1 MQLQVKAQHATVP
14 ESVHA
19 YAEKR
24 LSKLSR
30 RLYEGTVVEVT
41 FSREHNPSIRDDH
54 VAEGVVFMKGPNLV
68 AREAATT
75 YEAAVDR
82 LVDKLERQIERH
94 RDKRVREPRRA
105 AQRKRDGDSGEE
117 EAA

>member
-1 MQLQVKAQHATVP
+1 MQLQVKAQNVSLP
-14 ESVHA
+14 DSVHT

-41 FSREHNPSIRDDH
+41 FSRERNPAISDDH
-54 VAEGVVFMKGPNLV
+54 VVEGVVYTMGSNLV
-68 AREAATT
+68 AREAAAT
-75 YEAAVDR
+75 YEAAVDQ
-82 LVDKLERQIERH
+82 LVDKLERQIERY
-94 RDKRVREPRRA
+94 RDKRVHEPRRA
-105 AQRKRDGDSGEE
+105 AQRKREPLPGEE

>member
-1 MQLQVKAQHATVP
+1 MQLQIKAQHETVS
-14 ESVHA
+14 EQVHA

-30 RLYEGTVVEVT
+30 RLYEGTLVELT

-54 VAEGVVFMKGPNLV
+54 VAEGVVFMKGPNVV
-68 AREAATT
+68 AREAAPT
-75 YEAAVDR
+75 YETAVDR
-82 LVDKLERQIERH
+82 LVDKLERQIERV
-94 RDKRVREPRRA
+94 RDKRVHEPRRA
-105 AQRKRDGDSGEE
+105 AQRKRDGEAGE

>member
-1 MQLQVKAQHATVP
+1 MQLQIKAQHEAVP
-14 ESVHA
+14 EQVHA

-30 RLYEGTVVEVT
+30 RLYEGTLVELT

-54 VAEGVVFMKGPNLV
+54 VAEGVVFMKGPNVV
-68 AREAATT
+68 AREAAPT
-75 YEAAVDR
+75 YETAVDR
-82 LVDKLERQIERH
+82 LVDKLERQIERV
-94 RDKRVREPRRA
+94 RDKRVHEPRRA
-105 AQRKRDGDSGEE
+105 AQRKRDGEAGE

>member
-24 LSKLSR
+24 FSKLSR

-68 AREAATT
+68 AREAAPTF
-75 YEAAVDR
+75 EAAVDR
-82 LVDKLERQIERH
+82 LVDKLERQIERY

-105 AQRKRDGDSGEE
+105 VQRKRETESGEE
-117 EAA
+117 AA

>member
-1 MQLQVKAQHATVP
+1 MQLQVKAHHGSVSDTVR
-14 ESVHA
+14 A

-30 RLYEGTVVEVT
+30 RLYAGTVVEVT

-54 VAEGVVFMKGPNLV
+54 VVEGVIFMKGPNLV
-68 AREAATT
+68 AREAAPT

-82 LVDKLERQIERH
+82 LVDKLERQIERS
-94 RDKRVREPRRA
+94 RDKRVLEPRRA
-105 AQRKRDGDSGEE
+105 AQRKRESESGEE
-117 EAA
+117 AAA

>member
-1 MQLQVKAQHATVP
+1 MQLQIKAQHETVP
-14 ESVHA
+14 EAVHA
-19 YAEKR
+19 YTEKR

-82 LVDKLERQIERH
+82 LVDKLERQIERS
-94 RDKRVREPRRA
+94 RDKRIREPRRA

>member
-1 MQLQVKAQHATVP
+1 MQLQVKAQHETVP

-19 YAEKR
+19 YTEKR
-24 LSKLSR
+24 LSKLAR
-30 RLYEGTVVEVT
+30 RLYDGTVVEVT

-54 VAEGVVFMKGPNLV
+54 IAEGVVFMKGPNLV
-68 AREAATT
+68 AREAAQT

-82 LVDKLERQIERH
+82 IVDKLERQIERQ
-94 RDKRVREPRRA
+94 RDKRVHEPRRA
-105 AQRKRDGDSGEE
+105 AQRKREGDASE

>member
-54 VAEGVVFMKGPNLV
+54 IVEGVIFMKGPNLV
-68 AREAATT
+68 AREAAPT

-82 LVDKLERQIERH
+82 LVDKLERQIERS
-94 RDKRVREPRRA
+94 RDKRVLEPRRA
-105 AQRKRDGDSGEE
+105 AQRKRETESGEE
-117 EAA
+117 AA

>member
-1 MQLQVKAQHATVP
+1 MQLRLKAVQGSLP
-14 ESVHA
+14 DSVRS
-19 YAEKR
+19 YSEKR

-30 RLYEGTVVEVT
+30 RVHEQTLVEVT
-41 FSREHNPSIRDDH
+41 FSREKNPSIRDDH
-54 VAEGVVFMKGPNLV
+54 VAEGIVHTKGPNIV
-68 AREAATT
+68 ARESAAT

-94 RDKRVREPRRA
+94 RDKRVLEPRRA
-105 AQRKRDGDSGEE
+105 AQRKRDLPGE